1 MNQEQGFKQAFIQM
15 IEGGSFLPRDSFE
28 VNLKRLERIIFDTD
42 DLHERSKLYTYVMNN
57 ARAVD
62 LAEITEKSFKTDAA
76 EYGIPELWELT
87 KDFENQAPMQKFNS
101 NYLPPLLRDY
111 LKAVAD
117 YVQVDIEMCVLPLLS
132 VLSRCVQGKF
142 KVCFPNTYH
151 EEHLNLY
158 TLTVASPGERK
169 SGVFQIFAAP
179 LFEYQK
185 KENERLTPLIAEYR
199 AKHKSLANMFESLT
213 KGKNAD
219 TDKAQEIALELENLK
234 PVNRL
239 TLNITDCTSE
249 SLTAELAN
257 NNEVM
262 GILDDE
268 CGIFDNIAGLYSK
281 GTPNIDI
288 FLKGYDGS
296 PLVVTRRSKDNIY
309 LEHPVIT
316 LGLMS
321 QPEPFAKAMNKPEFS
336 GRGLIHR
343 FLFAF
348 PESRQGSRKQQSP
361 LIPKELR
368 EKYNNLIDYLL
379 KTGTVEKP
387 HVLNFNKSASDIL
400 GDYFYMIESRLKEGG
415 ELVYMAEWANK
426 LYAKCC
432 RIAGIL
438 HLCTHKPTEL
448 IDEDTATKAIN
459 IAMWAENQAHR
470 AFDGTAFEDETTKNA
485 KRILKKLK
493 EKRQDVYARSDI
505 ARDNRTIKS
514 NELDESLG
522 LLDNMKYI
530 RITETKTVGRPK
542 IIIKVNPL
550 LFDK

>member
-1 MNQEQGFKQAFIQM
+1 MNENCSTNSNSLDFRIKAVSVL
-15 IEGGSFLPRDSFE
+15 ELALTVSFE
-28 VNLKRLERIIFDTD
+28 KGCELFTDLMKEARGYEIESEIYGAMKLK
-42 DLHERSKLYTYVMNN
+42 
-57 ARAVD
+57 
-62 LAEITEKSFKTDAA
+62 AEEYKS
-76 EYGIPELWELT
+76 PELWEIPQNFSKET
-87 KDFENQAPMQKFNS
+87 SYTPFPIDC
-101 NYLPPLLRDY
+101 LPSMMRDY

-117 YVQVDIEMCVLPLLS
+117 YVQVDVTMCVLPLLS

-142 KVCFPNTYH
+142 KVCFPNTHH
-151 EEHLNLY
+151 EEPLNIY
-158 TLTVASPGERK
+158 TLTVANPGERK
-169 SGVFQIFAAP
+169 SGVFKILTAP

-185 KENERLTPLIAEYR
+185 KENERLTPIIAEYR
-199 AKHKSLANMFESLT
+199 AKQKSLSNMFESLT
-213 KGKNAD
+213 RGKNAD

-239 TLNITDCTSE
+239 TLNITDCTPE
-249 SLTAELAN
+249 SLTAELAD
-257 NNEVM
+257 NNELM

-268 CGIFDNIAGLYSK
+268 CGIFEILAGLYSK

-316 LGLMS
+316 LGLMA
-321 QPEPFAKAMNKPEFS
+321 QPEPFAKAMNKPEFA

-361 LIPKELR
+361 LIPQELA
-368 EKYNNLIDYLL
+368 EKYGKLINYLL
-379 KTGTVEKP
+379 QTGTVEEPRTMVFEIDAK
-387 HVLNFNKSASDIL
+387 NIMR
-400 GDYFYMIESRLKEGG
+400 DYFERIEDRLKPDG

-438 HLCTHKPTEL
+438 HLCTHKPQEL
-448 IDEDTATKAIN
+448 ITADTAMRAVR
-459 IAMWAENQAHR
+459 IAEWAESQAHR
-470 AFDGTAFEDETTKNA
+470 AFGSTAFEDETTRNA
-485 KRILKKLK
+485 KHILKKLK
-493 EKRQDVYARSDI
+493 ENNQNIYSRSDI
-505 ARDNRTIKS
+505 VRDNRTIKS
-514 NELDESLG
+514 NELDEALE

-530 RITETKTVGRPK
+530 RITETKTAGRPK
-542 IIIKVNPL
+542 VIIKVNPL

>member
-1 MNQEQGFKQAFIQM
+1 MNENDLTNSNSLDFKLKAANVLELALTVSFGKGCEMFTALMGEAREHGF
-15 IEGGSFLPRDSFE
+15 ENE
-28 VNLKRLERIIFDTD
+28 VYELMKSKADEF
-42 DLHERSKLYTYVMNN
+42 RS
-57 ARAVD
+57 A
-62 LAEITEKSFKTDAA
+62 
-76 EYGIPELWELT
+76 ELWEIP
-87 KDFENQAPMQKFNS
+87 KDFPNECSKYPFPS
-101 NYLPPLLRDY
+101 DYLPPLLSDY

-117 YVQVDIEMCVLPLLS
+117 YVQVDVSMCVLPLLS

-142 KVCFPNTYH
+142 KVCFPNTHH
-151 EEHLNLY
+151 EEPLNIY
-158 TLTVASPGERK
+158 TLTVANPGERK
-169 SGVFQIFAAP
+169 SGVFKAFTSP
-179 LFEYQK
+179 MFEFQK
-185 KENERLTPLIAEYR
+185 KENERLAPAIAEYR
-199 AKHKSLANMFESLT
+199 AKQKSLSNMFESLT

-219 TDKAQEIALELENLK
+219 TDKAQEIAMELENLK

-239 TLNITDCTSE
+239 TLNITDCTPE
-249 SLTAELAN
+249 SLTAELAD
-257 NNEVM
+257 NNELM

-268 CGIFDNIAGLYSK
+268 CGIFEILAGLYSK

-316 LGLMS
+316 LGLMA
-321 QPEPFAKAMNKPEFS
+321 QPEPFAKAMNKSEFA

-361 LIPKELR
+361 LIPRELG
-368 EKYNNLIDYLL
+368 EKYDRLINYLL
-379 KTGTVEKP
+379 RAGTVEEPRTLVFEPEAKN
-387 HVLNFNKSASDIL
+387 VMENYFNK
-400 GDYFYMIESRLKEGG
+400 IEYRLKPEG

-438 HLCTHKPTEL
+438 HLCTHKPQEL
-448 IDEDTATKAIN
+448 ITADTAMRAVK
-459 IAMWAENQAHR
+459 IAQWAETQAHR
-470 AFDGTAFEDETTKNA
+470 AFGGTAFEDETIKNA
-485 KRILKKLK
+485 KHIIKKLK
-493 EKRQDVYARSDI
+493 ENNQNVYSRSDI
-505 ARDNRTIKS
+505 ARDNRTIKPRK
-514 NELDESLG
+514 LDEVLE

-530 RITETKTVGRPK
+530 RITETKTAGRPK
-542 IIIKVNPL
+542 IMIKVNPL